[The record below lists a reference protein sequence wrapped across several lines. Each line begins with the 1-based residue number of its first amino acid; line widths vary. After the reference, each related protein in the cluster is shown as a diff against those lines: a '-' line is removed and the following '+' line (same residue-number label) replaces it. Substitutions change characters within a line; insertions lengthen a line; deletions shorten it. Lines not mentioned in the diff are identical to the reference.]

1 MNKKFKMISIL
12 FVVAI
17 LLVTSFFY
25 PSNLNRIVAQENQLE
40 EQIENSMINELPS
53 EIEVENVEFSIL
65 NQEID
70 IQAKS
75 NNENIS
81 INFDLNS
88 DSALNLSESSLSM
101 TIESEE
107 EDLQQYSLFFGTL
120 EQKVNYDKAIQKDEM
135 LIESISENL
144 GEIYDEV
151 LTEDEIGED
160 NVQEVNHFEE
170 LNSIDSYVLETE
182 KMIES
187 GELVISSVQELEDS
201 PIVVT
206 DLNTGEVF
214 EVDQTDGVASL
225 IFAIP
230 AGIAITTVL
239 GKTLISTGVALVV
252 GGSIVINLAKVSTD
266 ARIRNKKYNHYKVL
280 KFNNKLYSGGG
291 ISQKAAV
298 SRMALG
304 IDVWSTSQ
312 SGAKTVASTASLN
325 LGGSKT
331 PIGPERDNNKAGYYR
346 HYHTNPRKN
355 SKGHSFY
362 GGPS

>member
-1 MNKKFKMISIL
+1 MNKRFKMISIL
-12 FVVAI
+12 FVVTM
-17 LLVTSFFY
+17 LLGTNFFY
-25 PSNLNRIVAQENQLE
+25 PSSLDSVLAQENQLE
-40 EQIENSMINELPS
+40 EQIEDSMINELPS
-53 EIEVENVEFSIL
+53 EIEIENVEFSIL
-65 NQEID
+65 NQEIE

-75 NNENIS
+75 EDENIS

-88 DSALNLSESSLSM
+88 DSALNFSENTLSM

-107 EDLQQYSLFFGTL
+107 EDSQQYSLFFGTL
-120 EQKVNYDKAIQKDEM
+120 EQKEKYDKAIQKDEI

-160 NVQEVNHFEE
+160 NVQVVSHFEE
-170 LNSIDSYVLETE
+170 LNSIDSYALETE

-187 GELVISSVQELEDS
+187 GELVISSVQELEDT

-239 GKTLISTGVALVV
+239 GKTLIASKVALIV
-252 GGSIVINLAKVSTD
+252 GGSIVISLAMLSTSTK
-266 ARIRNKKYNHYKVL
+266 IRNKKYSHYKVL
-280 KFNNKLYSGGG
+280 KVNNKLFSGGG

-298 SRMALG
+298 SRMILNM
-304 IDVWSTSQ
+304 DVWSTSQ

-325 LGGSKT
+325 LGGNKN

-346 HYHTNPRKN
+346 HYHTNPRKS